1 MVYSINKLFLFISQQ
16 FISRIIENNIFFDLI
31 EDIILSKVKPSN
43 KQFDKIQWNLIIFYS
58 RANVW
63 VFIG

>member
-43 KQFDKIQWNLIIFYS
+43 KQFDKIQ
-58 RANVW
+58 
-63 VFIG
+63 